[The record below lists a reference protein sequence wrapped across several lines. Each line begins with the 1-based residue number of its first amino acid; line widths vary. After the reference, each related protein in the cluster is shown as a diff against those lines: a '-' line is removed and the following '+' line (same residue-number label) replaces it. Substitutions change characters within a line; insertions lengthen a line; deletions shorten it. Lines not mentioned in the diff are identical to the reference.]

1 MEAVSDYFG
10 ALLAGLADVL
20 PLSDHGTDA
29 FQAMLLGVA
38 IGFVVGILPGLG
50 GAVTLALMLPFTFEM
65 DATQAFAFL
74 LGANAV
80 VATTGDIT
88 SVLFGVPGE
97 GISAAVIV
105 DGHPMAKRGEAGR
118 ALGAVLMSSLI
129 GAVFGAVVLAAA
141 IPVVRPIVLA
151 IGSPEFFMLA
161 LLGITFVATLSGGN
175 MIKGLTVG
183 ALGLAL
189 AMIRLEPVTSIPR
202 YTLEGVLGRSE
213 SLFLWDGVNFV
224 AITVGLFAIPEIIDL
239 AVKGT
244 GIAERS
250 AGRIGGVA
258 QGVKDTFRH
267 WFLVFRC
274 SALGAYIGLVPGL
287 GGGPA
292 QWMSYAHAVQSADSK
307 EGFGKGRI
315 EGVLGPGAAN
325 NSKEGGSLIPTIA
338 FGIPGSLSMAILLG
352 AFLIQGLVPGPNL
365 LDANTPI
372 RPDIAALGGWVPS
385 GLELTFSFVWV
396 LIVSNIITV
405 AVSFLF
411 LKWLARIT
419 EIRGTLIIPIILLL
433 VYLGGFTVANR
444 SQDLM
449 IVIIFGLLG
458 WVMVKFDWPR
468 PPMLLGLVL
477 APIAETNLRVSTQ
490 VYGTYG
496 WMAEPGVII
505 IALLMLASVAY
516 PLWQESKQKKR
527 EEQRVAVTASPSP
540 SPQAGSDDG
549 GDGAA

>member
-1 MEAVSDYFG
+1 MEAVNDYFG
-10 ALLAGLADVL
+10 ALLTGLTDVL
-20 PLSDHGTDA
+20 PLSEHGSDA
-29 FQAMLLGVA
+29 FVALLLGIA

-50 GAVTLALMLPFTFEM
+50 GAVTLALMLPFTFDM

-129 GAVFGAVVLAAA
+129 GAVFGAIVLAAA

-175 MIKGLTVG
+175 MVKGLTVG

-258 QGVKDTFRH
+258 QGVRDTFRH

-307 EGFGKGRI
+307 EDFGKGRI

-405 AVSFLF
+405 AVCFLF

-449 IVIIFGLLG
+449 LVIIFGLLG

-516 PLWQESKQKKR
+516 PIWQDHKQKR
-527 EEQRVAVTASPSP
+527 RAELRTSMASATPDL
-540 SPQAGSDDG
+540 GSSGDG
-549 GDGAA
+549 GGGAA